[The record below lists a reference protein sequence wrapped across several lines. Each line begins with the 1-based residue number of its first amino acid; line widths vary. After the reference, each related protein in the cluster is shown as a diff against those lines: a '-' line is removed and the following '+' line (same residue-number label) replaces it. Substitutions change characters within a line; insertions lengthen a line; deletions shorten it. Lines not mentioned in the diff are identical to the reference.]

1 MCLLPKQFITN
12 IGSSGNLPQIDLV
25 TLEGFDAQYSYR
37 WTKRSRLYLQKC
49 PEPVF

>member
-1 MCLLPKQFITN
+1 M
-12 IGSSGNLPQIDLV
+12 DLV

-37 WTKRSRLYLQKC
+37 WTKRRLYLQKS